1 MPLLRLLGAAY
12 GITIPSVWRGNT
24 KNLALPPRIGYI
36 RNLLA
41 ICLPR
46 LSPHLRIML
55 LVTPSRLLFGN
66 LCRSGAICLSG
77 FAALSTLLLV
87 TTAFGDENTVVMTE
101 QEEHFFEQH
110 VRPVL
115 IERCGECHGA
125 KKQQGGLRVDSLQ
138 SLLAGGDS
146 DAAIVPG
153 DAAASLLVSAI
164 RREGG
169 LEMPPNKALVEHEI
183 RSIEAWIDSGA
194 RWPAESM
201 LPAEQTPHHSQDHWA
216 FQAVE
221 PTAIPEVQ
229 NLADAEWIQTP
240 LDAFIAAKRNE
251 QGLPPS
257 PPADR
262 RTLIRRVTYSL
273 TGLPPTPDE
282 VAAFIHDDDPLAYEK
297 VVERLLQSPH
307 YAEHWGRHWLD
318 VARYSDTKGYVYAR
332 EERFWTQA
340 WTYRDWVVKAIR
352 DDLPYDR
359 FLLLQI
365 AADQVTDSQPEDLA
379 AMGLL
384 TLGRRF
390 LGVRRDVIDDRIDV
404 VTRGTM
410 GLTVACARCHDHKY
424 DAIPTADYYSL
435 YGVFDSCYEKQTVL
449 RDHPGDEAFQAELAK
464 RQSTLQETMQQLA
477 SESSQ
482 RARERIADYLF
493 AQTELHK
500 YPADGFDQIFQKSDL
515 LPAFV
520 RQWEGYLRAVKPNRD
535 SVFAL
540 WHAYADL
547 DPVTFATEAE
557 NVTRRWH
564 ESSVRD
570 QNVNSEI
577 AAAFCTPPLTFRDV
591 CDRYGEVF
599 AQIDPEVMSCDA
611 DTEALRAVL
620 NSPMCRVP
628 KSPISHC
635 ETFFDSSSV
644 TTLWKLQGDVDRW
657 LIGAAEPIPVA
668 VSLVDLAT
676 PVEPRIFL
684 RGNPLKRGDN
694 VPRQF
699 LSVISEPT
707 RQPFQIGSGRLELA
721 QAIIDPQNPLT
732 ARVMVNRVWMHHFG
746 TGLVLTP
753 SDFGVRADPPSHPQL
768 LDWLAAEWIRK
779 DWSLKALHRLI
790 VLSATYRQ
798 SSTMP
803 ENAEHRQRVTRV
815 DPENRLLSR
824 MNPRRVSFEE
834 LRDSLL
840 QASGAL
846 DRSVGGKPVDMF
858 VAPFPN
864 RRSLYGQIDRQYF
877 PTALRMFDFANPD
890 LHVPQRNQ
898 TTVPQQALFFMNH
911 PLVLQRARALANLVR
926 DEPPP
931 QAITQMFQLAY
942 QRAPSE
948 AEMADAMALLTHP
961 ISAKATKAESREL
974 EWSYGFGHYDSATQR
989 LEGFTEL
996 PHFTGEAWQGG
1007 PAWPDDKLGWV
1018 QLTATGGHP
1027 GNDVQHA
1034 AVRRWTAPRAMTVS
1048 IRSKV
1053 THQATPGDG
1062 IRASIFSSIGGLL
1075 TSTSLHKDI
1084 ADLNVDM
1091 LRVQPGETIDFIVD
1105 INKVLHSDQ
1114 YLWEITLEGSPDES
1128 WNAESDFPKDTRL
1141 QLDELEQLAQVLICT
1156 NEFLFVD

>member
-1 MPLLRLLGAAY
+1 MF
-12 GITIPSVWRGNT
+12 
-24 KNLALPPRIGYI
+24 
-36 RNLLA
+36 
-41 ICLPR
+41 
-46 LSPHLRIML
+46 
-55 LVTPSRLLFGN
+55 LVNPSRLLLGK
-66 LCRSGAICLSG
+66 LRRSDAICLSG
-77 FAALSTLLLV
+77 LVALSALLFV
-87 TTAFGDENTVVMTE
+87 TSACGDENTVAITE
-101 QEEHFFEQH
+101 QEEHFFEQQ

-115 IERCGECHGA
+115 LERCGQCHGV

-138 SLLAGGDS
+138 SLLTGGDS

-169 LEMPPNKALVEHEI
+169 LEMPPNKELAEHEI

-201 LPAEQTPHHSQDHWA
+201 QPAEQTPRHSEDHWA

-221 PTAIPEVQ
+221 QTAIPNVQ

-240 LDAFIAAKRNE
+240 LDAFIAARRNE

-297 VVERLLQSPH
+297 LVERLLQSPH

-352 DDLPYDR
+352 DDMPYDR

-365 AADQVTDSQPEDLA
+365 AADQVADSQPEDLA

-410 GLTVACARCHDHKY
+410 GLTVACARCHNHKY
-424 DAIPTADYYSL
+424 DSIPTADYYSL

-449 RDHPGDEAFQAELAK
+449 THHAGDEAFQAELAK
-464 RQSTLQETMQQLA
+464 RQLTLQETMQKLA

-500 YPADGFDQIFQKSDL
+500 YPANGFDQIFQKSDL

-547 DPVTFATEAE
+547 EPATFATEAE
-557 NVTRRWH
+557 AVTRRWH
-564 ESSVRD
+564 ESSVRSK
-570 QNVNSEI
+570 NVNSEI
-577 AAAFCTPPLTFRDV
+577 AAAFCTPPLTFREV
-591 CDRYGEVF
+591 CDRYGEMF
-599 AQIDPEVMSCDA
+599 AQIDPDVVSDDA

-620 NSPMCRVP
+620 NSPVCRVP
-628 KSPISHC
+628 ESPISHC

-644 TTLWKLQGDVDRW
+644 TTLWKLQGSIDRW
-657 LIGAAEPIPVA
+657 LINAAEPIPVA

-684 RGNPLKRGDN
+684 RGNPLKLGDD

-699 LSVISEPT
+699 LSAISRPT
-707 RQPFQIGSGRLELA
+707 QQPFQIGSGRLELA

-824 MNPRRVSFEE
+824 MNLRRVSFEE

-858 VAPFPN
+858 AAPFPN

-890 LHVPQRNQ
+890 LHVPKRNQ

-926 DEPPP
+926 DEPQQ
-931 QAITQMFQLAY
+931 QAITRMFDLAY
-942 QRAPSE
+942 QRPPSE
-948 AEMADAMALLTHP
+948 IEMADAMSLLAHP
-961 ISAKATKAESREL
+961 ISKETIKTETGEL
-974 EWSYGFGHYDSATQR
+974 EWSYGYGHYDSEAKR
-989 LEGFTEL
+989 LEGFTQL
-996 PHFTGEAWQGG
+996 PHFTGQAWQGG
-1007 PAWPDDKLGWV
+1007 PSFPDAKLGWV

-1062 IRASIFSSIGGLL
+1062 IRASIFSSSGGLL
-1075 TSTSLHKDI
+1075 TSTGLHKDI
-1084 ADLNVDM
+1084 ADMNVDT
-1091 LRVQPGETIDFIVD
+1091 LAVQPGETIDFIVD
-1105 INKVLHSDQ
+1105 INKVLNNDQ
-1114 YLWEITLEGSPDES
+1114 YLWEITLESSRGES
-1128 WNAESDFPKDTRL
+1128 WNATSDFPRDTL
-1141 QLDELEQLAQVLICT
+1141 VQLDELEQLAQVLLCT